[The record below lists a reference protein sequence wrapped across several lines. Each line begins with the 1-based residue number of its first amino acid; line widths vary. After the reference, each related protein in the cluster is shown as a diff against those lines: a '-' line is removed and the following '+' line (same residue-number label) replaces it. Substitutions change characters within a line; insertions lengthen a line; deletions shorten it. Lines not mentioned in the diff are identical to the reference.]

1 MFVSPE
7 MGKLLLSGKYVRSLQ
22 TPTASF
28 MSVSGQTHSSPCACS
43 LVLNDFEFC
52 HSPTCGAGELRRTA
66 NLGGWGTLQRMNG
79 NSQVYVGFGSV
90 LVSYWRFT
98 AELGGCF
105 VYWKKMVSW
114 LFWPIKAVDYGCL
127 VPLPVVWSSAVICF
141 TCWEPFLKYQHF
153 SSSFSCPWT
162 IMEFLPLAVVFSGA
176 LLNAAKSK
184 VKLQTDFIGFLKIFF

>member
-52 HSPTCGAGELRRTA
+52 HSPTCGAGGLRRTA
-66 NLGGWGTLQRMNG
+66 NLGGWETLQRMNG

-114 LFWPIKAVDYGCL
+114 LFWPIKAVLWLWLFGTSACCLIICCYLLHLLGAFFEIPAFQFILQLSLDNNGVPPLGCSCS
-127 VPLPVVWSSAVICF
+127 VVH
-141 TCWEPFLKYQHF
+141 Y
-153 SSSFSCPWT
+153 
-162 IMEFLPLAVVFSGA
+162 
-176 LLNAAKSK
+176 
-184 VKLQTDFIGFLKIFF
+184 